1 MYRKGLRAKPLA
13 PPVKIAPSFRSSES
27 ECWEL
32 CRRWKPVPSELA
44 KVRHSA
50 DRNWVPIR
58 REPLFPWREQEHS
71 CSSPSEEPGGN
82 NSSWQMRE
90 RSTGGRA
97 PAFPRESRLPRALPP
112 RVQLDGARAQA
123 LAWRREPRAKPAS
136 GSHPMLPCNLRVFV
150 LHPARRDGR
159 RPERNPC

>member
-1 MYRKGLRAKPLA
+1 MYRKGPRAKPLA
-13 PPVKIAPSFRSSES
+13 PPVKFAPSFRSSES
-27 ECWEL
+27 DCWEL
-32 CRRWKPVPSELA
+32 CRRSRPVPSDLA

-50 DRNWVPIR
+50 DRNWGPIR
-58 REPLFPWREQEHS
+58 GEPLFPWREQVHS
-71 CSSPSEEPGGN
+71 CSSPSVAPGGN

-97 PAFPRESRLPRALPP
+97 PAFPRESHLPGVLHP

-123 LAWRREPRAKPAS
+123 RACRRGPRAKPAS
-136 GSHPMLPCNLRVFV
+136 GSHPMLPCNPRVFV